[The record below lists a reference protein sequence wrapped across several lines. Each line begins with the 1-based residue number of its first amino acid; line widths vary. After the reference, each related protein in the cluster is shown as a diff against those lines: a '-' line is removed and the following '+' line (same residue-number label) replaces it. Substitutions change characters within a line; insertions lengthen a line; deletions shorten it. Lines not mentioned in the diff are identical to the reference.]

1 MIEWH
6 DDWKGSQINLSQ
18 DKVGMIPCF
27 VALKFVDVRFK
38 LKLEVVDM
46 TLSLSKESDLRFEFF
61 LFMKACR
68 KSSANGRSVTLIPPT
83 FANQIRVFTK
93 VVVLSCIFLQQGVN
107 FIERQRAR
115 FHYFIFILF
124 GLTPFGFCFGVWER
138 FEIRV
143 SFAFCFI
150 AWLWMR

>member
-1 MIEWH
+1 MMEWH

-46 TLSLSKESDLRFEFF
+46 TLSLSKESNLRFEFS

-93 VVVLSCIFLQQGVN
+93 VVVLSCIFLQVN